1 MLTEKGSIPN
11 PESIIDTFLT
21 STSLFWRRCVK
32 GDGIFTPKAPG
43 HRWMLK
49 IPGNRD
55 PQALVCLDRFK
66 AAENGDLR
74 YILYSAP

>member
-1 MLTEKGSIPN
+1 MLTEKGFPLN
-11 PESIIDTFLT
+11 LESIIDTFLT
-21 STSLFWRRCVK
+21 RTSLFWRRCVK

-43 HRWMLK
+43 HRWVLN

-66 AAENGDLR
+66 AAENGDFK
-74 YILYSAP
+74 YILYSVP